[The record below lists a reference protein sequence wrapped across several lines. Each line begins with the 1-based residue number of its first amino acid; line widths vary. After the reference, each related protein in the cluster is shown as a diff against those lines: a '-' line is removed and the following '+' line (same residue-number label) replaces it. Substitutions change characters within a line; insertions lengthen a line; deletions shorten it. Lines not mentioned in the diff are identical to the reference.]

1 MHPSDTAPALVALG
15 ASIRLQGARESRL
28 VPAEAFFVGPDKDVT
43 RETVVDPG
51 EIVTEILL
59 PAPRPGTKSTYRK
72 VRARGAWDF
81 ALAGAAVALAVKEGK
96 VESARIVL
104 SGVAPVPWRVPAAEQ
119 ALAGHRLDARV
130 IAQAAEAAAAK
141 AEPMGQNGY
150 KVALVQ
156 GVVAEALEALI
167 AT

>member
-1 MHPSDTAPALVALG
+1 M
-15 ASIRLQGARESRL
+15 
-28 VPAEAFFVGPDKDVT
+28 
-43 RETVVDPG
+43 
-51 EIVTEILL
+51 TEILL

-81 ALAGAAVALAVKEGK
+81 ALAGAAVAVTLKEGK
-96 VESARIVL
+96 VDAARIVL

-119 ALAGHRLDARV
+119 ALVGHKPDAKV

-150 KVALVQ
+150 KVALVR
-156 GVVAEALEALI
+156 GVVAEALEACVGS
-167 AT
+167 